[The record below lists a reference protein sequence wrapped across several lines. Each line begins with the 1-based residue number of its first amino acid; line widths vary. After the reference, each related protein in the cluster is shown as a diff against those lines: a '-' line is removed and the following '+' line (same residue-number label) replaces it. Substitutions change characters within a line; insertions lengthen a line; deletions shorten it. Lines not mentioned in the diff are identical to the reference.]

1 MQTSALPTP
10 ALRVVIGEEDVLL
23 REGIAKILEAA
34 GLDVVARAGDA
45 DELLGKILAFRPDIA
60 VVDVRMP
67 PRREDDGLVVAVA
80 VRRRLPGTG
89 VLVLS
94 QFCEP
99 SFVTDLIDDHPAGVL
114 KERVG
119 DVPAFVDAVRR
130 VAAGGSAL
138 DPEVIS
144 LMLGRRASADALRPL
159 TTRERQVLAA
169 MAEGLSNLGISQTL
183 HLGQASV
190 EKYVTAIFRKL
201 DLGAADTPPP
211 GAGGVVLPAG
221 TGAAMSEACRA
232 NHNTHRRSI
241 GDRAC
246 EVAARRMRDER
257 AHFTR

>member
-1 MQTSALPTP
+1 MQTTALPTP
-10 ALRVVIGEEDVLL
+10 ALRVVIGEDDVLL

-67 PRREDDGLVVAVA
+67 PRREDDGLVVAVQ

-99 SFVTDLIDDHPAGVL
+99 SFITDLIDDHPAGVGYLL

-144 LMLGRRASADALRPL
+144 LMLGRRTSADALKPL
-159 TTRERQVLAA
+159 TPRERQVLAA

-183 HLGQASV
+183 HLSQASV

-201 DLGAADTPPP
+201 DLGAADTD
-211 GAGGVVLPAG
+211 
-221 TGAAMSEACRA
+221 
-232 NHNTHRRSI
+232 HRRVLAVLSYLQEQAQ
-241 GDRAC
+241 R
-246 EVAARRMRDER
+246 
-257 AHFTR
+257 

>member
-1 MQTSALPTP
+1 MQTTALPTP
-10 ALRVVIGEEDVLL
+10 ALRVVIGEDDVLL
-23 REGIAKILEAA
+23 REGIARILEAA

-45 DELLGKILAFRPDIA
+45 DELLRKILAFRPDIA

-67 PRREDDGLVVAVA
+67 PRREDDGLVVAVQ

-99 SFVTDLIDDHPAGVL
+99 SFVTDLIDDHPAGVGYLL

-119 DVPAFVDAVRR
+119 DVPAFVDAIRR

-144 LMLGRRASADALRPL
+144 LMLGRGASADALQPL
-159 TTRERQVLAA
+159 TPRERQVLAA

-183 HLGQASV
+183 HLSQASV

-201 DLGAADTPPP
+201 DLGAADTD
-211 GAGGVVLPAG
+211 
-221 TGAAMSEACRA
+221 
-232 NHNTHRRSI
+232 HRRVLAVLSYLQ
-241 GDRAC
+241 
-246 EVAARRMRDER
+246 ER
-257 AHFTR
+257 AQR

>member
-1 MQTSALPTP
+1 MQTTALPAP
-10 ALRVVIGEEDVLL
+10 ALRVVIGEDDVLL

-67 PRREDDGLVVAVA
+67 PRREDDGLVVAVQ

-99 SFVTDLIDDHPAGVL
+99 SFVTDLIDDHPAGVGYLL

-144 LMLGRRASADALRPL
+144 VMLGRRASADALQPL
-159 TTRERQVLAA
+159 TARERQVLAA

-183 HLGQASV
+183 HLSQASV

-201 DLGAADTPPP
+201 DLGAADTD
-211 GAGGVVLPAG
+211 
-221 TGAAMSEACRA
+221 
-232 NHNTHRRSI
+232 HRRVLAVLSYLQ
-241 GDRAC
+241 
-246 EVAARRMRDER
+246 ER
-257 AHFTR
+257 AQR

>member
-1 MQTSALPTP
+1 MQTTALPTP
-10 ALRVVIGEEDVLL
+10 ALRVVIGEDDVLL
-23 REGIAKILEAA
+23 REGIARILEAA

-45 DELLGKILAFRPDIA
+45 DELLRKILAFRPDIA

-67 PRREDDGLVVAVA
+67 PRREDDGLVVAVQ

-99 SFVTDLIDDHPAGVL
+99 SFVTDLIDDHPAGVGYLL

-144 LMLGRRASADALRPL
+144 LMLGRGASADALQPL
-159 TTRERQVLAA
+159 TPRERQVLAA

-183 HLGQASV
+183 HLSQASV

-201 DLGAADTPPP
+201 DLGAADTD
-211 GAGGVVLPAG
+211 
-221 TGAAMSEACRA
+221 
-232 NHNTHRRSI
+232 HRRVLAVLSYLQEQAQ
-241 GDRAC
+241 R
-246 EVAARRMRDER
+246 
-257 AHFTR
+257 

>member
-1 MQTSALPTP
+1 MQTTALPTP
-10 ALRVVIGEEDVLL
+10 ALRVVIGEDDVLL
-23 REGIAKILEAA
+23 REGIARILEAA

-67 PRREDDGLVVAVA
+67 PRREDDGLVVAVQ

-99 SFVTDLIDDHPAGVL
+99 SFVTDLIDDHPAGVGYLL

-144 LMLGRRASADALRPL
+144 LMLGRRASADALQPL
-159 TTRERQVLAA
+159 TPRERQVLAA

-183 HLGQASV
+183 HLSQASV

-201 DLGAADTPPP
+201 DLGAADTD
-211 GAGGVVLPAG
+211 
-221 TGAAMSEACRA
+221 
-232 NHNTHRRSI
+232 HRRVLAVLSYLQEQAQ
-241 GDRAC
+241 R
-246 EVAARRMRDER
+246 
-257 AHFTR
+257 

>member
-1 MQTSALPTP
+1 MQTTALPTP
-10 ALRVVIGEEDVLL
+10 ALRVVIGEDDVLL
-23 REGIAKILEAA
+23 REGIARILEAA

-67 PRREDDGLVVAVA
+67 PRREDDGLVVAVQ

-99 SFVTDLIDDHPAGVL
+99 SFVTDLIDDHPAGVGYLL

-119 DVPAFVDAVRR
+119 DVPAFVDAIRR

-144 LMLGRRASADALRPL
+144 LMLGRRASADALQPL
-159 TTRERQVLAA
+159 TPRERQVLAA

-183 HLGQASV
+183 HLSQASV

-201 DLGAADTPPP
+201 DLGAADTD
-211 GAGGVVLPAG
+211 
-221 TGAAMSEACRA
+221 
-232 NHNTHRRSI
+232 HRRVLAVLSYLQEQAQ
-241 GDRAC
+241 R
-246 EVAARRMRDER
+246 
-257 AHFTR
+257 

>member
-1 MQTSALPTP
+1 MQTTALPTP
-10 ALRVVIGEEDVLL
+10 ALRVVVGEDDVLL
-23 REGIAKILEAA
+23 REGIARILEAA

-45 DELLGKILAFRPDIA
+45 DELLRKILAFRPDIA

-67 PRREDDGLVVAVA
+67 PRREDDGLVVAVQ

-99 SFVTDLIDDHPAGVL
+99 SFVTDLIDDHPAGVGYLL

-119 DVPAFVDAVRR
+119 DVPAFVDAIRR

-144 LMLGRRASADALRPL
+144 LMLGRGASADALQPL
-159 TTRERQVLAA
+159 TPRERQVLAA

-183 HLGQASV
+183 HLSQASV

-201 DLGAADTPPP
+201 DLGAADTD
-211 GAGGVVLPAG
+211 
-221 TGAAMSEACRA
+221 
-232 NHNTHRRSI
+232 HRRVLAVLSYLQEQAQ
-241 GDRAC
+241 R
-246 EVAARRMRDER
+246 
-257 AHFTR
+257 

>member
-1 MQTSALPTP
+1 MPTTALPTP
-10 ALRVVIGEEDVLL
+10 ALRVVIGEDDVLL

-45 DELLGKILAFRPDIA
+45 DELLRKILAFRPDIA

-67 PRREDDGLVVAVA
+67 PRREDDGLVVAVQ

-99 SFVTDLIDDHPAGVL
+99 SYVTDLIDDHPAGVGYLL

-144 LMLGRRASADALRPL
+144 LMLGRRASADALQPL
-159 TTRERQVLAA
+159 TPRERQVLAA

-183 HLGQASV
+183 HLSQASV

-201 DLGAADTPPP
+201 DLGAADTD
-211 GAGGVVLPAG
+211 
-221 TGAAMSEACRA
+221 
-232 NHNTHRRSI
+232 HRRVLAVLSYLQEQAQ
-241 GDRAC
+241 R
-246 EVAARRMRDER
+246 
-257 AHFTR
+257 

>member
-10 ALRVVIGEEDVLL
+10 ALRVVIGEDDVLL
-23 REGIAKILEAA
+23 REGIAKFLEAA

-67 PRREDDGLVVAVA
+67 PRREDDDLVVAVA
-80 VRRRLPGTG
+80 VRRRWPGTG

-94 QFCEP
+94 QYVRGSVSHRADRRSTRP
-99 SFVTDLIDDHPAGVL
+99 ASVTCSRSGWGRCAD
-114 KERVG
+114 
-119 DVPAFVDAVRR
+119 FVDAVRR
-130 VAAGGSAL
+130 VAAGDSAL

-190 EKYVTAIFRKL
+190 EKYVTAISAGRSTS
-201 DLGAADTPPP
+201 GAARIPNSQ
-211 GAGGVVLPAG
+211 VLAVLSYLQERAQP
-221 TGAAMSEACRA
+221 MSEACERMRS
-232 NHNTHRRSI
+232 THRRSI
-241 GDRAC
+241 LGDRAC
-246 EVAARRMRDER
+246 EVAARREAR
-257 AHFTR
+257 